1 MAGGFCRG
9 KVAYAVESEIF
20 STFSRSDRPEIS
32 IRQKLNK
39 EQMEISGR
47 PCRKKSSW
55 YMMNVS
61 ERQKMETIN
70 TPYDDTFRTLLQDCP
85 ELVVPLINELFGTN
99 YTGRE
104 VVVSNENEIFLRNP
118 EGKKEGKKEKRV
130 TDSNLTLISLKG
142 ISKRYHLECQSTAD
156 GTMEIRMWEY
166 DAQIALMNKEYRDG
180 VLYVNFP
187 DSAVIYLR
195 SNSNT
200 PDELKICV
208 CIGQKELFYE
218 IPILKVKNYT
228 LNEIFKKQLWLLIP
242 FYIFRYEKE
251 FRKINGDEE
260 RLHSLRMEY
269 ENVAAR
275 LDQECQSGRMK
286 PITGGALCELAN
298 NVVKKLASKY
308 DNVEKEVTEVMGG
321 KVLNYR
327 SKEIFRE
334 AMEKGLEEGRLEGSN
349 QKTVELVTKKYQ
361 KGDSVSKIAEDLLMS
376 VEEVEEILGKMTV
389 SQ

>member
-1 MAGGFCRG
+1 MI
-9 KVAYAVESEIF
+9 Y
-20 STFSRSDRPEIS
+20 
-32 IRQKLNK
+32 LM
-39 EQMEISGR
+39 QMNYR
-47 PCRKKSSW
+47 
-55 YMMNVS
+55 V
-61 ERQKMETIN
+61 
-70 TPYDDTFRTLLQDCP
+70 
-85 ELVVPLINELFGTN
+85 LINQ
-99 YTGRE
+99 
-104 VVVSNENEIFLRNP
+104 LRH
-118 EGKKEGKKEKRV
+118 V
-130 TDSNLTLISLKG
+130 LDS
-142 ISKRYHLECQSTAD
+142 
-156 GTMEIRMWEY
+156 
-166 DAQIALMNKEYRDG
+166 
-180 VLYVNFP
+180 VLYVKFP

-228 LNEIFKKQLWLLIP
+228 LEEIFEKELWMLIP

-251 FRKINGDEE
+251 FRIINGDEK
-260 RLHSLRMEY
+260 RLRSLRIEY

-298 NVVKKLASKY
+298 NVVEKLASKY

-334 AMEKGLEEGRLEGSN
+334 AMEKGLEEGRRKGQEEGRLEGSN

-376 VEEVEEILGKMTV
+376 VEEVEEILGKSTV

>member
-9 KVAYAVESEIF
+9 RAAPAVESKIF
-20 STFSRSDRPEIS
+20 FIFSRSDRPEIS

-39 EQMEISGR
+39 EQMEIPGR
-47 PCRKKSSW
+47 SCRKESSW

-118 EGKKEGKKEKRV
+118 EGKKEKRV

-200 PDELKICV
+200 PDELKICICV
-208 CIGQKELFYE
+208 GEKEIFYE

-298 NVVKKLASKY
+298 NVVEKLASKY

-349 QKTVELVTKKYQ
+349 QKTIELVTKKYQ
-361 KGDSVSKIAEDLLMS
+361 KGDSASKIAEDLLMS
-376 VEEVEEILGKMTV
+376 VEEVEEILGEMTV

>member
-9 KVAYAVESEIF
+9 RAAPAVESKILF
-20 STFSRSDRPEIS
+20 IFSRSDRPEIS

-39 EQMEISGR
+39 EQMEIPGR
-47 PCRKKSSW
+47 PCRKESSW

-99 YTGRE
+99 YPGRE

-118 EGKKEGKKEKRV
+118 EGKKEKRV

-180 VLYVNFP
+180 VLYVKFP

-218 IPILKVKNYT
+218 IPILKGKNYT
-228 LNEIFKKQLWLLIP
+228 LEEIFEKELWMLIP

-251 FRKINGDEE
+251 FRIINGDEK
-260 RLHSLRMEY
+260 RLRSLRMEY

-275 LDQECQSGRMK
+275 LDQECQGGRMK

-298 NVVKKLASKY
+298 NVVEKLASKY

>member
-1 MAGGFCRG
+1 MRFFCFH
-9 KVAYAVESEIF
+9 K
-20 STFSRSDRPEIS
+20 
-32 IRQKLNK
+32 KLN
-39 EQMEISGR
+39 
-47 PCRKKSSW
+47 
-55 YMMNVS
+55 
-61 ERQKMETIN
+61 
-70 TPYDDTFRTLLQDCP
+70 
-85 ELVVPLINELFGTN
+85 
-99 YTGRE
+99 
-104 VVVSNENEIFLRNP
+104 
-118 EGKKEGKKEKRV
+118 
-130 TDSNLTLISLKG
+130 
-142 ISKRYHLECQSTAD
+142 
-156 GTMEIRMWEY
+156 
-166 DAQIALMNKEYRDG
+166 
-180 VLYVNFP
+180 
-187 DSAVIYLR
+187 R
-195 SNSNT
+195 SNPNT
-200 PDELKICV
+200 PDELKIC
-208 CIGQKELFYE
+208 IRAARKELKYG

-228 LNEIFKKQLWLLIP
+228 LEDIFERRLWMLIP

-251 FRKINGDEE
+251 LSQIDSDEDRLKKLRKECE
-260 RLHSLRMEY
+260 R
-269 ENVAAR
+269 VAEM

>member
-39 EQMEISGR
+39 EQMEIPGR
-47 PCRKKSSW
+47 PCRKEPSW
-55 YMMNVS
+55 YKMNVS

-104 VVVSNENEIFLRNP
+104 VVVSNENEIFFRNP
-118 EGKKEGKKEKRV
+118 EGKKEKRV

-166 DAQIALMNKEYRDG
+166 DAQIALMEKEYRNG
-180 VLYVNFP
+180 VLHVKFP

-195 SNSNT
+195 SSKT
-200 PDELKICV
+200 TSDELKICIHV
-208 CIGQKELFYE
+208 RQK
-218 IPILKVKNYT
+218 
-228 LNEIFKKQLWLLIP
+228 
-242 FYIFRYEKE
+242 
-251 FRKINGDEE
+251 
-260 RLHSLRMEY
+260 
-269 ENVAAR
+269 
-275 LDQECQSGRMK
+275 
-286 PITGGALCELAN
+286 
-298 NVVKKLASKY
+298 
-308 DNVEKEVTEVMGG
+308 
-321 KVLNYR
+321 
-327 SKEIFRE
+327 
-334 AMEKGLEEGRLEGSN
+334 
-349 QKTVELVTKKYQ
+349 
-361 KGDSVSKIAEDLLMS
+361 
-376 VEEVEEILGKMTV
+376 
-389 SQ
+389 